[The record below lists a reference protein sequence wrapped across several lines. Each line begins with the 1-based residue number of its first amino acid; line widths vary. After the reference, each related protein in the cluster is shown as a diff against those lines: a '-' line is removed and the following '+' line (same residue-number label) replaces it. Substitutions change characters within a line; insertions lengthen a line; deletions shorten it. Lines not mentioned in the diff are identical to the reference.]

1 VCDLRAQVVT
11 CVRVCAR
18 ALRLGCV
25 ALPTLTSV
33 LLCDHLIVKA
43 RGSKLWRFLA
53 NEKEKR
59 KKNNVVFK
67 LIFGSLERS

>member
-18 ALRLGCV
+18 ALRLVCV
-25 ALPTLTSV
+25 ALPTLTSM
-33 LLCDHLIVKA
+33 LLCDHLIVRA

-53 NEKEKR
+53 NGKE
-59 KKNNVVFK
+59 
-67 LIFGSLERS
+67 

>member
-18 ALRLGCV
+18 ALRRVCVCV

-33 LLCDHLIVKA
+33 LLCDHLIVRA

-53 NEKEKR
+53 NRKE
-59 KKNNVVFK
+59 
-67 LIFGSLERS
+67 